1 MLRWRLFLAPI
12 LIAALIGLFTVDAWL
27 GVTAPVLWLLAV
39 LLSLR
44 STWELRQLL
53 SVRFAPNLAAVSV
66 CVVGVV
72 SANWVCPLLAP
83 IGSNTNPGSLLG
95 PPMLAFAL
103 ALMILFA
110 GALVRYRGPG
120 NNLENLACEAL
131 MLAYVGIFLSF
142 TAQLRWVAPK
152 LVYVPLASLVVA
164 VKCGDTCAYFT
175 GRALGR
181 RKLSPLI
188 SPGKTWEGALG
199 ALAGAALGSW
209 LWLTFGLRWL
219 TDVSPGPWYW
229 SVLYGAV
236 LGAVGIVGDL
246 AESLIKRDVR
256 QKDSAP
262 LLPGFGGLLDLL
274 DSVTFTAPVAYLLW
288 LLLPLWKV

>member
-1 MLRWRLFLAPI
+1 MLRWRLPLAI
-12 LIAALIGLFTVDAWL
+12 LLILALVGLFTLDAWL
-27 GVTAPVLWLLAV
+27 GETAPVLWVLAV
-39 LLSLR
+39 LLGLR

-53 SVRFAPNLAAVSV
+53 SARFAPNLAVVSA
-66 CVVGVV
+66 CVVAVV
-72 SANWVCPLLAP
+72 SANWVCPFLAR
-83 IGSNTNPGSLLG
+83 IDSNIDPGSRLG

-103 ALMILFA
+103 ALMVLFA
-110 GALVRYRGPG
+110 GALVCYRGPG
-120 NNLENLACEAL
+120 KNLENLACETL
-131 MLAYVGIFLSF
+131 MLVYVAVLLSF

-219 TDVSPGPWYW
+219 NVSPGPWYW

-236 LGAVGIVGDL
+236 LGGVGIVGDL
-246 AESLIKRDVR
+246 AESLIKRDVG

-274 DSVTFTAPVAYLLW
+274 DSVTFTAPLAYLLW
-288 LLLPLWKV
+288 LLLPLWRV